1 MLHTRSTR
9 YPLPEDIPFSQG
21 GIYPYLL
28 STNILP
34 PTGHTYEAAHKG

>member
-21 GIYPYLL
+21 GASVSPEYQHTTPI
-28 STNILP
+28 
-34 PTGHTYEAAHKG
+34 GHTYEVAHKG